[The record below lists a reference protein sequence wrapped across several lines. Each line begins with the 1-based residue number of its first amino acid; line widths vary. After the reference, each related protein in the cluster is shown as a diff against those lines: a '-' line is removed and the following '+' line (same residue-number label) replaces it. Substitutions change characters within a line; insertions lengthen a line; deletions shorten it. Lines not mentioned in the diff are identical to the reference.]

1 MVTTRIER
9 FLFSTRLC
17 CSDLQWPLAAN
28 FCSLLTGKSQL
39 VIAIICWAPW
49 TSLVQS
55 TGLRSMFLIVQPC
68 IVLCDIKK
76 TLLIRKPLITFRPRI
91 IKPQDPRDDGQRRVP
106 RFFFSFSRML
116 RAMPSSRWAYNVQ
129 CRLQVNTVEPHLVA
143 TSVIVSPRYYSHF
156 CLATQQNGHT
166 FSGCSLG
173 IGDRR
178 ILCLL
183 CKIVRLT
190 FGCLWLFFMQTWSVF
205 YNVL

>member
-1 MVTTRIER
+1 MKSKKIKEFTRWRIPRRSPIQLQNPTYLFTYLLTYVPPYTLIFFLAYILPSFLTYLPTCLPPPTFLLYLLMVTTRIER

-68 IVLCDIKK
+68 IVLCDITK

-116 RAMPSSRWAYNVQ
+116 RAMRSSR
-129 CRLQVNTVEPHLVA
+129 
-143 TSVIVSPRYYSHF
+143 
-156 CLATQQNGHT
+156 
-166 FSGCSLG
+166 
-173 IGDRR
+173 
-178 ILCLL
+178 
-183 CKIVRLT
+183 
-190 FGCLWLFFMQTWSVF
+190 
-205 YNVL
+205 